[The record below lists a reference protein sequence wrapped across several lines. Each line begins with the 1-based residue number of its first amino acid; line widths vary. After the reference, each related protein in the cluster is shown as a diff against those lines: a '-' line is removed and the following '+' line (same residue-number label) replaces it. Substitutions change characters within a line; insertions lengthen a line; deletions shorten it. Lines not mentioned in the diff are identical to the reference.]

1 MPLPLPA
8 LVPGLRRP
16 RDEDD
21 INDLESPPP
30 RKRKLV
36 PMVDL
41 TEGAGLVRRTK
52 CLNIIP
58 EDESSHHTPDTRFG
72 PLIPS
77 AQPRIQ
83 SSSQKCFQPFSLG
96 PIHKG
101 QVTRPGSTL
110 RTSKAAP
117 SSRDVPSGTYLNTG
131 LRTPTAGSPI
141 SAPRLRVTSPIQ
153 RVVGRDK
160 SPHSLFNIPGILPR
174 SKTTNQS
181 ARATVSSCL
190 PAEKYYE
197 LELDSI
203 LHNGHLLRVRKTVE
217 LSDGTFLRIASIKN
231 RISDNGDDFIF
242 LQGSKF
248 QRARNFMGML
258 PLRKNEVAMCSLS
271 ENVPLSE
278 VLKPRILILTNAAF
292 PKYRVIAGDK
302 EIDEIEGRLV
312 CRWRIKVVS
321 KQEGYMWRLQQH
333 EVDAGYQVDDGE
345 QRKRWRGGLVEL
357 VKMLQEGALQDTPC
371 ENLFEQEGFVEWSAR
386 KKNFVDLTAEK
397 QREEGMKEMHH
408 TAIVTNSSSLELKQ
422 TYDLL
427 KASGLKSSRYEATI
441 DSRTPAVKSKWLLV
455 PQDITL
461 SKSPSKSFP
470 EKYNSLQN
478 FKNSPKSPPPRPVFK
493 PGFSPPTK
501 YKFGDAFCGGGGM
514 SSGARSAGFANA
526 WSFDFNIDAV
536 ATYRMN
542 FPGCKTYHISAN
554 EFVALPPEDL
564 LVDVVHLSP
573 PCQPHSPAHTIAGKD
588 DDRNEA
594 SLFCIKECLEASRP
608 RIVTLEQTDG
618 ILNRQE
624 WFRSLVLCFTELGF
638 SVSWKVLHGVEYGL
652 PQTRKRLFL
661 LAASPGELLPDF
673 PTPKYAH
680 PTRDKHL
687 NSSLPPAR
695 TVRSAIGYIPYSSTC
710 HQPLYFPNGFRPSP
724 VDFDQPLRA
733 TILASGGPYDVH
745 PSGLRPFTPRELA
758 CLQTFPVTHDFAG
771 SVFQKKKQ
779 IGNAVPPV
787 LAKALLKEVRKTLE
801 KADRERSKKAEE
813 DAGKGKGKGRGKGRR
828 RGKGKGKRGEK
839 EKENEGWV
847 TILQSLGGKE
857 KEEEDKKKEREKEEK
872 GENEMEN
879 EMELQATINITDD
892 EEGRV
897 TVLQS
902 LRGKENEKDKEG
914 LQTAI
919 NIPDDEEGNVTILQ
933 PPEEMELQETI
944 NIPEEMELQATI
956 NIPNDE
962 ESGVTILQSFRGK
975 EKGEELQTAINIP
988 DDEEGNV
995 TILQP
1000 PEEMELQTTINIPDD
1015 GGGKVTI
1022 LQSLGGIMVM
1032 TVD

>member
-1 MPLPLPA
+1 MEI
-8 LVPGLRRP
+8 LV
-16 RDEDD
+16 
-21 INDLESPPP
+21 
-30 RKRKLV
+30 
-36 PMVDL
+36 
-41 TEGAGLVRRTK
+41 
-52 CLNIIP
+52 
-58 EDESSHHTPDTRFG
+58 SHHTPDTRFG
-72 PLIPS
+72 PLIPN

-83 SSSQKCFQPFSLG
+83 SSSQKRFQPFSLG

-101 QVTRPGSTL
+101 QVARPDPAL

-117 SSRDVPSGTYLNTG
+117 SSRDVPS
-131 LRTPTAGSPI
+131 TPTVGSLI

-302 EIDEIEGRLV
+302 EIDEKEGRLV
-312 CRWRIKVVS
+312 CRWRIKIVS

-333 EVDAGYQVDDGE
+333 EVDAGYQVDDSE

-422 TYDLL
+422 TYGLL

-441 DSRTPAVKSKWLLV
+441 DSRTPAGRFLGYFQGTYTPNSNTSPNSPFPSRPNPAAKCSLGSRINSSPQTTNKFSGALAAQPLVSPVGSSNSRNPNKERFGVPNNSGISPFNTQQKKQAYRISGRPQTYTGNFRSSTFLGSTVTPRSIFRSNVYNNLKSCTSSSKDLGPFDSQPLTSTRHDALSVKSKWSLV

-470 EKYNSLQN
+470 GKYNSLQN
-478 FKNSPKSPPPRPVFK
+478 FNNSPKSPPPRPVLK
-493 PGFSPPTK
+493 PDFNPPTK

-542 FPGCKTYHISAN
+542 FPGCETYHISAN

-661 LAASPGELLPDF
+661 LAARF
-673 PTPKYAH
+673 AM
-680 PTRDKHL
+680 TR
-687 NSSLPPAR
+687 
-695 TVRSAIGYIPYSSTC
+695 ST
-710 HQPLYFPNGFRPSP
+710 
-724 VDFDQPLRA
+724 
-733 TILASGGPYDVH
+733 
-745 PSGLRPFTPRELA
+745 
-758 CLQTFPVTHDFAG
+758 
-771 SVFQKKKQ
+771 
-779 IGNAVPPV
+779 
-787 LAKALLKEVRKTLE
+787 
-801 KADRERSKKAEE
+801 
-813 DAGKGKGKGRGKGRR
+813 
-828 RGKGKGKRGEK
+828 
-839 EKENEGWV
+839 
-847 TILQSLGGKE
+847 
-857 KEEEDKKKEREKEEK
+857 
-872 GENEMEN
+872 
-879 EMELQATINITDD
+879 
-892 EEGRV
+892 
-897 TVLQS
+897 
-902 LRGKENEKDKEG
+902 LRGK
-914 LQTAI
+914 
-919 NIPDDEEGNVTILQ
+919 VTDL
-933 PPEEMELQETI
+933 P
-944 NIPEEMELQATI
+944 
-956 NIPNDE
+956 
-962 ESGVTILQSFRGK
+962 
-975 EKGEELQTAINIP
+975 
-988 DDEEGNV
+988 
-995 TILQP
+995 
-1000 PEEMELQTTINIPDD
+1000 
-1015 GGGKVTI
+1015 
-1022 LQSLGGIMVM
+1022 
-1032 TVD
+1032 